1 MRLPKRD
8 EFLEKFQTAFDPLEA
23 SPSFSE
29 NIVHMFWGRVD
40 ICAFWYNFTIK
51 YILNIKGNLQYNFWI
66 GNFSENSSV
75 LVAACIPQH
84 VIKTKQEGCG
94 DSAVSRVW
102 LDRGADQREAF
113 AASNL
118 SDQKRYGRQQR

>member
-51 YILNIKGNLQYNFWI
+51 YILNIKENFVI
-66 GNFSENSSV
+66 YFFGLEMTPPSSFGTSSV
-75 LVAACIPQH
+75 LVTVGFP
-84 VIKTKQEGCG
+84 
-94 DSAVSRVW
+94 
-102 LDRGADQREAF
+102 
-113 AASNL
+113 N
-118 SDQKRYGRQQR
+118 